1 MAVSFLRVF
10 FVRGHGLIGGIGN
23 PSGGYGGQGGYGQG
37 GAPAGQGGYGGQ
49 QGGYGGGGGFAA
61 YPQQGWHYRIL
72 ISRSGFLSDVR
83 TGYPQGGYPAQGGYQ
98 QGYPQGGFAPQGG
111 YQQGGGY

>member
-1 MAVSFLRVF
+1 MPVAEVEAMAVSFLRVF

-61 YPQQGWHYRIL
+61 YPQQGWHYP
-72 ISRSGFLSDVR
+72 
-83 TGYPQGGYPAQGGYQ
+83 YPYLAIGL
-98 QGYPQGGFAPQGG
+98 FK
-111 YQQGGGY
+111 

>member
-1 MAVSFLRVF
+1 MAVKVVMVKAAHLPDRAVMVVSKEVTEVVAASL
-10 FVRGHGLIGGIGN
+10 HT
-23 PSGGYGGQGGYGQG
+23 PSKVGTI
-37 GAPAGQGGYGGQ
+37 
-49 QGGYGGGGGFAA
+49 
-61 YPQQGWHYRIL
+61 RIL